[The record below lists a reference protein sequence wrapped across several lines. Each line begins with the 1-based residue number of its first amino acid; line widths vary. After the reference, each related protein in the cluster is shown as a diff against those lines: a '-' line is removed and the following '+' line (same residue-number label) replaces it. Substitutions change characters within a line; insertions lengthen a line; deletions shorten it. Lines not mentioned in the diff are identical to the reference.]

1 MVTKVLTVVVE
12 AVDVF
17 SGDTNG
23 NSQNVRSMSDVDMSR
38 ITQVSQVPDK
48 DQEDSKRHKT
58 EREPWWVLL

>member
-23 NSQNVRSMSDVDMSR
+23 NSQNVRSMSDVDTSR
-38 ITQVSQVPDK
+38 IIQVSQVPDK
-48 DQEDSKRHKT
+48 DQEDSKRRKT
-58 EREPWWVLL
+58 GREPWWVLL